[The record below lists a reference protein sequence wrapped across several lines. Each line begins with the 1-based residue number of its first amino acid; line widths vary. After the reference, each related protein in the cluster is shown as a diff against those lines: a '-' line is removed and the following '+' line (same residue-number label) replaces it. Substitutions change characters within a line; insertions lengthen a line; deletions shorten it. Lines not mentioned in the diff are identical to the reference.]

1 MNIHLTI
8 YIKVYEMKS
17 IKQYIP
23 NMTESVKVVF
33 IVTVLAVSGIGAMIV
48 AKVSGIVGRR

>member
-1 MNIHLTI
+1 
-8 YIKVYEMKS
+8 MKS